1 MPEIK
6 KQFTGGKMNK
16 DVDERLVPTGEYR
29 DAMNIQVST
38 SEGSDVG
45 TIQNVLG
52 NIPGC
57 ADFNSAI
64 GDDAFTVGSIS
75 DEKNDTLY
83 WLIAGRTE
91 ENLILPLSVG
101 ESVSL
106 KDMIMSYNSS
116 TGCTPVFVDKWKF
129 CTGIDPNS
137 SYYGSLTSYI
147 VLDDT
152 SLYSNITQGMFATG
166 YDGPNIVWGPTLVND
181 VGLLTTIPVNYQSET
196 TTAMVNSTPITDTA
210 WINVRTFYELGCTG
224 GPPNYNINRKN
235 PCSPNQSQVSSTN
248 IPPNT
253 YGAQLWIHPSDW
265 NPNIVVGSKVSAT
278 NVTNGY
284 SMLSTA
290 PPGAE
295 ITAVNSHAL
304 CKNTNHPGTASGN
317 MSGCINAYVL
327 DIEPFIISGTPSS
340 PYAGTNPL
348 AFTPSYSPP
357 VFDSEY
363 NSYKSF
369 SGTITPPPYPVYTP
383 TDVIYIATNSDQ
395 WLDEIYNIF
404 YDASGVLITGA
415 FLQINNNVGAGSSW
429 PPNSCIDPSTVS
441 APIAGIYDDTFNI
454 IDCQTGLP
462 QNALNLNPTGRP
474 LTFSTLPVFGTEA
487 VILNDSINMDGVDT
501 VCFESDRVLNFD
513 KDRLITG
520 VNIIDDMLLW
530 TDNFSEP
537 KKINIGRSK
546 SGTDIAGDTHTA
558 VVNLDVGHSLTNWY
572 QPIREEHITVIKKSP
587 KSALSLQ
594 LEVGRDTSL
603 NYTGITSIGAPTS
616 ITAPPTISDFSSIAI
631 GDTISFN
638 INSDYTFNSTFALA
652 WQPDQFVLLTEAP
665 DISNLPGIPL
675 ANWTIRGRI
684 LSQASN
690 NFDSANGLPVNVTIE
705 IIGLNGVPDDPDPS
719 VGYLNYIV
727 ELENTEPSIFA
738 DKFPRFSYRYKYS
751 DNEYSTFAPWS
762 EVAFLPTT
770 FDYDP
775 KKGWNKAMI
784 NSLRFIKISGFR
796 PSVYGLPTGKDVIE
810 VDILYKEDSSPNVYL
825 VETISPIDIL
835 QSGLSTIP
843 WYSDEYIIDSE
854 TIKSTIASNQLL
866 RPWDNVPKKA
876 LAQEVSGNRV
886 IYGNYEQNYDL
897 KVGGLKYK
905 PDFTNSLVAWGGVSA
920 GSPQKSIK
928 SLRDYKL
935 GVVFTDKYGRETPVV
950 ISENGGF
957 KVDKQQ
963 SINAN
968 RLTVGLTGQP
978 PAEMAYYKFYVKET
992 STEYY
997 SIAMDRW
1004 YAAEDG
1010 NIWLAFPS
1018 SDRNKVD
1025 LDTSLYFK
1033 KGNDGDNN
1041 VIENSTRYKILALEN
1056 EAPEWIKTKRVRI
1069 GTVNHNVSGN
1079 SQIFGVT
1086 GSTTTNAPTVGGISF
1101 TMDYG
1106 DSTSNQNFISTTLS
1120 HMEDIKEDIYVQFVR
1135 AGDRSAQY
1143 KVSEITSDRIAA
1155 TATADGI
1162 PEHYFVTLDKAFEE
1176 DINFIFDF
1184 PASPNEIL
1192 DDTRIIFTKAVIEN
1206 KPQFDGRFFAKIEN
1220 DGKIQTMINE
1230 DSLGFNYITSSFMK
1244 VYVLDD
1250 DHGSGRND
1258 FDVSAHAWT
1267 VGGLAYGGNDMIRQ
1281 NYCWV
1286 VVNGCSTN
1294 LANYLAPVDQNS
1306 YAGQLDNPNG
1316 YNFNALFAR
1325 KAYFQDVWGT
1335 STNGLNAANNL
1346 GKPGVW
1352 FIDRSTRLYTV
1363 PSTGCNSNSLSWPN
1377 TSNMNHMSPSCN
1389 NPYWSDWGVASCGA
1403 PYPDHTG
1410 ITNYSDTSNVKI
1422 SFGPIWHSGLIDQS
1436 IIFSGGSGGWYTTS
1450 TMTDFFGIGTT
1461 NSLYNDSITSKFVS
1475 NLNAGSMFKWKEDP
1489 TETIYTIEDQTA
1501 CKNFCRFGRYSSGK
1515 HNGQSN
1521 HNFSGTEH
1529 FEDPSSYTK
1538 QWSFNVNKSMAGW
1551 DPAGPVGTYMTNG
1564 LHLGDATGPARHTKT
1579 TTVDLLPGSV
1589 ILNLLDTN
1597 GLKPGMSAMHADL
1610 PLNCKIVSV
1619 LPSSVTLSTGPLLQ
1633 INVNSTVDFGFTIRI
1648 VGGSIYAN
1656 TVGSGAV
1663 GTNPQENYIIV
1674 DNIET
1679 ECSNSNNLKP
1689 IYSLHKGMALAE
1701 YNLDTLPNNGGTE
1714 ASTTY
1719 TAIIKHIHP
1728 QDSSGNFKIDLAG
1741 YWTPLQG
1748 GQDWDDGSAG
1758 FLINERMLFKQI
1770 TMNGASN
1777 YTEHNTD
1784 KSLQHNPLPLIN
1796 GPAGAVGAVGYTMEF
1811 LDVVDQYSDGGYL
1824 PEDPFVWETEP
1835 KDNTELDIYYEISEN
1850 NPIVLN
1856 PDTINIAIPIG
1867 SKVASIAGAGGISDN
1882 TYVSSVG
1889 GINGNQIKISE
1900 LAWVGPGNALDGTL
1914 PLISGSTLEIT
1925 KPNGVVLSVEI
1936 QNVVQM
1942 PTPPFTVS
1950 RIFELDPSLFN
1961 SEYKLNWH
1969 NCWSFGNGVESNRIK
1984 DTFNSPFIG
1993 HGVKVST
2000 TSDDYKKEHR
2010 KSGLIYSGLYNS
2022 TSGINNLNQF
2032 IQAEKIT
2039 KDVNPT
2045 YGSIQKLY
2053 AGWGQGGDLIALCED
2068 RVLKILANKD
2078 ALYNADGNSNIT
2090 STNNVLGTATP
2101 FAGNYGIS
2109 KNPES
2114 FASESFRAYFTDKV
2128 RGAVIRLSMDGLT
2141 AISDRGMKD
2150 WFRDNLKLNNKLV
2163 GSYDDKKDEYNI
2175 TLQQTTEQTP
2185 KTVSFREDVRGWV
2198 SFKSFVPENAISC
2211 SNEYYT
2217 FLDGKLWRHHEE
2229 NVFRNTFYNITVDTS
2244 FTAILNDV
2252 PGSVKSFN
2260 TINYEGSQSRVVQNL
2275 LDNEYYNLTLAPS
2288 GSGFSKDGWYVDS
2301 IFTDMESGV
2310 VDEFIEKEGKWFNYI
2325 KGENILHTLN
2335 NNIII
2340 NPDGNSTFDQASFA
2354 IQGLGI
2360 TTGVVTSVLIY
2371 GCTDATAF
2379 NYNAAANTDDGSCIP
2394 YTYGCTDPTA
2404 YNYSPTV
2411 NISDNSCVWLGCTQS
2426 SCNATNS
2433 TTFPAN
2439 AYNIVDDG
2447 SCITAV
2453 YGCTIWGSLNYN
2465 ATANVNQV
2473 SCTDTTNPCVAIVN
2487 GCMISNADNYNLL
2500 ANTDNGTCTWAGCTN
2515 PLATN
2520 YDPLAPVNSTVAQ
2533 SYNPSSSIYGI
2544 QDEDS
2549 IYCTGG
2555 GCMDQ
2560 TATNYDS
2567 TATYSVANSCLYCDW
2582 SSNGG
2587 YNGIPITTS
2596 VLNTTGGFGNGQ
2608 IAIATNSLA
2617 PYQPFTYYVY
2627 SGNTANNANLIATI
2641 TSVNNQTLNGISA
2654 AGSHLVSNLPA
2665 GDYVVKISGNP
2676 ANAANACEYTSPV
2689 TTIGSSVVNIVG
2701 CMDLTAC
2708 NYDAAA
2714 NVDQGCQWTSC
2725 AGCMDASANGNPAG
2739 IGAWGLQSNS
2749 LTPCYI
2755 GGTFTPGVCTIACGD
2770 GNSSHEFW

>member
-1 MPEIK
+1 MSEIK

-45 TIQNVLG
+45 TIQNILG
-52 NIPGC
+52 NMPGC
-57 ADFNSAI
+57 DMSSI
-64 GDDAFTVGSIS
+64 GNDAFTVGSIS

-83 WLIAGRTE
+83 WLIAGHTE

-101 ESVSL
+101 ESTSF

-129 CTGIDPNS
+129 CTGIDPS
-137 SYYGSLTSYI
+137 SSGSLTNSI
-147 VLDDT
+147 VLSDT
-152 SLYSNITQGMFATG
+152 SLYSNSIITQGMFATG
-166 YDGPNIVWGPTLVND
+166 YNGPNTAWGPTLVNN
-181 VGLLTTIPVNYQSET
+181 VGIINTIPVNYQSET
-196 TTAMVNSTPITDTA
+196 ITTTVNSSPITDTA
-210 WINVRTFYELGCTG
+210 WINVRTFYEFGCTG
-224 GPPNYNINRKN
+224 GAQTHDIGGKN
-235 PCSPNQSQVSSTN
+235 PCSSIQSQVSPTN
-248 IPPNT
+248 IPPNI

-265 NPNIVVGSKVSAT
+265 DPNIVVGSIINAYGVVNLHTLFQA
-278 NVTNGY
+278 
-284 SMLSTA
+284 A
-290 PPGAE
+290 GAE
-295 ITAVNSHAL
+295 ITAVNFHAL

-327 DIEPFIISGTPSS
+327 DIALPNGNLVS
-340 PYAGTNPL
+340 PYAGANPL
-348 AFTPSYSPP
+348 VFTPSYNPP

-363 NSYKSF
+363 NSYKGF

-383 TDVIYIATNSDQ
+383 TDVIHIAPNSGQ
-395 WLDEIYNIF
+395 WLNEIYDVF
-404 YDASGVLITGA
+404 YDANGVLIPGA

-429 PPNSCIDPSTVS
+429 PQNSCIDPSTVS

-454 IDCQTGLP
+454 INCSTGSP
-462 QNALNLNPTGRP
+462 QNALNINPNGKP
-474 LTFSTLPVFGTEA
+474 LTFFTLPVFGTEA
-487 VILNDSINMDGVDT
+487 VILNDSVNMNGVDT

-537 KKINIGRSK
+537 KKINIGRSIE
-546 SGTDIAGDTHTA
+546 GTHNLGDTHTA
-558 VVNLDVGHSLTNWY
+558 LVNLDAGYSLTNWY

-587 KSALSLQ
+587 KNALSLE
-594 LEVGRDTSL
+594 LETGRDTSL

-616 ITAPPTISDFSSIAI
+616 ITAPITISDFSSIAI

-638 INSDYTFNSTFALA
+638 INSDYDYSLTFALA
-652 WQPDQFVLLTEAP
+652 WQPGQFILLKEAP
-665 DISNLPGIPL
+665 DTSNLPGIPL

-690 NFDSANGLPVNVTIE
+690 NFDSANGIVNVTIE
-705 IIGLNGVPDDPDPS
+705 IVGLNGVPDDPDPS

-727 ELENTEPSIFA
+727 ELENTEPSIFE

-775 KKGWNKAMI
+775 KKGWNKGMVNNI
-784 NSLRFIKISGFR
+784 RFIKISGFIS
-796 PSVYGLPTGKDVIE
+796 SVWNLPTGKDIVE

-843 WYSDEYIIDSE
+843 WYSNEYIIDSE

-905 PDFTNSLVAWGGVSA
+905 PDFTNSLVAWSGVSA

-935 GVVFTDKYGRETPVV
+935 GVVFTDKYGRETPVI

-978 PAEMAYYKFYVKET
+978 PAEMAFYKFYVKET

-1041 VIENSTRYKILALEN
+1041 AIENSTKYKILALEN
-1056 EAPEWIKTKRVRI
+1056 EAPEWIKTKRIRI

-1106 DSTSNQNFISTTLS
+1106 DSTSNQDFISTTLS

-1155 TATADGI
+1155 TATANGI

-1176 DINFIFDF
+1176 DINFIFDV

-1230 DSLGFNYITSSFMK
+1230 DSLGFNYTESSSKM
-1244 VYVLDD
+1244 VYSIS
-1250 DHGSGRND
+1250 GSVDRTLHAHASVGRNNQLGYAVSDAYYD
-1258 FDVSAHAWT
+1258 FCGNTAWS
-1267 VGGLAYGGNDMIRQ
+1267 GWSWWCDS
-1281 NYCWV
+1281 W
-1286 VVNGCSTN
+1286 NGDG
-1294 LANYLAPVDQNS
+1294 YD
-1306 YAGQLDNPNG
+1306 DNPSFINTRDLYARQSYFMDLSDNTG
-1316 YNFNALFAR
+1316 ISTSYVADYN
-1325 KAYFQDVWGT
+1325 QM
-1335 STNGLNAANNL
+1335 
-1346 GKPGVW
+1346 GVW
-1352 FIDRSTRLYTV
+1352 FIDDSNRYFKTK
-1363 PSTGCNSNSLSWPN
+1363 STGCDDNVLKWRDEN
-1377 TSNMNHMSPSCN
+1377 NMNDFSPACN
-1389 NPYWSDWGVASCGA
+1389 NPYTSGCGW
-1403 PYPDHTG
+1403 TSVGGGSGKMGG
-1410 ITNYSDTSNVKI
+1410 ITNYSDGSNVKI
-1422 SFGPIWHSGLIDQS
+1422 SY
-1436 IIFSGGSGGWYTTS
+1436 GGIKATGAKTLKLNFHGHYASCVGNYHLHTP
-1450 TMTDFFGIGTT
+1450 MADFFSIGTT
-1461 NSLYNDSITSKFVS
+1461 HPHHSDDITKDFVKSLS
-1475 NLNAGSMFKWKEDP
+1475 AGSIFKWKEDP
-1489 TETIYTIEDQTA
+1489 TETIYVVEDQTT
-1501 CKNFCRFGRYSSGK
+1501 C
-1515 HNGQSN
+1515 SN
-1521 HNFSGTEH
+1521 HLRFARHADGQCNHSWDYIG
-1529 FEDPSSYTK
+1529 DPSSYHK
-1538 QWSFNVNKSMAGW
+1538 QWGFNTNKPISAW
-1551 DPAGPVGTYMTNG
+1551 NPTDPNTFISSG
-1564 LHLGDATGPARHTKT
+1564 LQLGDATGPARHTKT
-1579 TTVDLLPGSV
+1579 TTADLVLGAVTLS
-1589 ILNLLDTN
+1589 LLDTN

-1619 LPSSVTLSTGPLLQ
+1619 LSSSVTLSTGPTAQ
-1633 INVNSTVDFGFTIRI
+1633 INSFSTVDFGFTIRLK
-1648 VGGSIYAN
+1648 GGSIFN
-1656 TVGSGAV
+1656 TSINGV
-1663 GTNPQENYIIV
+1663 TNLNLPNENYIMV
-1674 DNIET
+1674 DNITT
-1679 ECSNSNNLKP
+1679 ECSNGNNLKTT
-1689 IYSLHKGMALAE
+1689 YTLHKGMWLE
-1701 YNLDTLPNNGGTE
+1701 YCNLETGPATGTGQVWN
-1714 ASTTY
+1714 Y
-1719 TAIIKHIHP
+1719 VVKDIKK
-1728 QDSSGNFKIDLAG
+1728 DSATGFWRIDLGG
-1741 YWTPLQG
+1741 YYSPIAPNSGYNSIDVSNMQI
-1748 GQDWDDGSAG
+1748 D
-1758 FLINERMLFKQI
+1758 ERMVFKQVA
-1770 TMNGASN
+1770 MNGASN
-1777 YTEHNTD
+1777 FSESNTD
-1784 KSLQHNPLPLIN
+1784 HYLQSNPIAPFASSDKTGSI
-1796 GPAGAVGAVGYTMEF
+1796 VAVGYTMVF
-1811 LDVVDQYSDGGYL
+1811 LNVVDQYSDGGYL

-1856 PDTINIAIPIG
+1856 PDTINIAIPVG
-1867 SKVASIAGAGGISDN
+1867 SKVASIAGAGGIPDD
-1882 TYVSSVG
+1882 TYVLSVG
-1889 GINGNQIKISE
+1889 GTSGNQIVISE
-1900 LAWVGPGNALDGTL
+1900 LAWIGPGNAPGTGTQ
-1914 PLISGSTLEIT
+1914 PLVNGSILEIT
-1925 KPNGVVLSVEI
+1925 KPNGTVLSVEI

-1942 PTPPFTVS
+1942 PTPPTTVS
-1950 RIFELDPSLFN
+1950 SIFELNPTLFN

-2045 YGSIQKLY
+2045 YGSIRKLY

-2141 AISDRGMKD
+2141 AISDHGMKD

-2217 FLDGKLWRHHEE
+2217 FLDGKLWRHHVEGTIT
-2229 NVFRNTFYNITVDTS
+2229 NPHPRNTFYNTYTNTS

-2260 TINYEGSQSRVVQNL
+2260 TINYEGSQSRVKQFSIDIPTGLTNSQP
-2275 LDNEYYNLTLAPS
+2275 YNLIP
-2288 GSGFSKDGWYVDS
+2288 KDGWYVES
-2301 IFTDMESGV
+2301 IFTDQKSGHI
-2310 VDEFIEKEGKWFNYI
+2310 DEFIEKEGKWFNYI
-2325 KGENILHTLN
+2325 KGISTQHFTDTDSNG
-2335 NNIII
+2335 
-2340 NPDGNSTFDQASFA
+2340 NPF
-2354 IQGLGI
+2354 
-2360 TTGVVTSVLIY
+2360 TGVIN
-2371 GCTDATAF
+2371 D
-2379 NYNAAANTDDGSCIP
+2379 
-2394 YTYGCTDPTA
+2394 
-2404 YNYSPTV
+2404 
-2411 NISDNSCVWLGCTQS
+2411 
-2426 SCNATNS
+2426 
-2433 TTFPAN
+2433 
-2439 AYNIVDDG
+2439 
-2447 SCITAV
+2447 
-2453 YGCTIWGSLNYN
+2453 
-2465 ATANVNQV
+2465 
-2473 SCTDTTNPCVAIVN
+2473 
-2487 GCMISNADNYNLL
+2487 
-2500 ANTDNGTCTWAGCTN
+2500 
-2515 PLATN
+2515 
-2520 YDPLAPVNSTVAQ
+2520 
-2533 SYNPSSSIYGI
+2533 
-2544 QDEDS
+2544 
-2549 IYCTGG
+2549 
-2555 GCMDQ
+2555 
-2560 TATNYDS
+2560 
-2567 TATYSVANSCLYCDW
+2567 
-2582 SSNGG
+2582 
-2587 YNGIPITTS
+2587 
-2596 VLNTTGGFGNGQ
+2596 
-2608 IAIATNSLA
+2608 
-2617 PYQPFTYYVY
+2617 
-2627 SGNTANNANLIATI
+2627 
-2641 TSVNNQTLNGISA
+2641 
-2654 AGSHLVSNLPA
+2654 
-2665 GDYVVKISGNP
+2665 
-2676 ANAANACEYTSPV
+2676 
-2689 TTIGSSVVNIVG
+2689 
-2701 CMDLTAC
+2701 
-2708 NYDAAA
+2708 
-2714 NVDQGCQWTSC
+2714 
-2725 AGCMDASANGNPAG
+2725 ANGN
-2739 IGAWGLQSNS
+2739 SS
-2749 LTPCYI
+2749 L
-2755 GGTFTPGVCTIACGD
+2755 
-2770 GNSSHEFW
+2770 

>member
-1 MPEIK
+1 MSEIK

-45 TIQNVLG
+45 TIQNILG
-52 NIPGC
+52 NMHGC
-57 ADFNSAI
+57 DADNNFAI

-83 WLIAGRTE
+83 WLISG
-91 ENLILPLSVG
+91 NSYSP
-101 ESVSL
+101 ESVF
-106 KDMIMSYNSS
+106 DNNSS
-116 TGCTPVFVDKWKF
+116 WDSGVAMKDFIWQYSSVDGCKPVFVDKYGFSYENPNPTFTFNSNILSGIPIEAYEEMQVGWTVVGVTNDGMVSNTAII
-129 CTGIDPNS
+129 TGIAQPQGYYVDYGFTTQTTPSITTTYIGPNGMAVGSGILIPIGRKGPGFPWTQSTGNIVYITNFSGNVSGLVGDQITILPYNTTNSQAFTINAAVSTNVMFAGGSGLNVVKLTLSANLALFSPIFTTPPSGSIIAGTGGDGALVGMYNGSVISALIAS
-137 SYYGSLTSYI
+137 SGMSTNNIATGELMVQGYDVSNFTVGDQIYFNGGQQQAPGYYCVT
-147 VLDDT
+147 
-152 SLYSNITQGMFATG
+152 NIT
-166 YDGPNIVWGPTLVND
+166 L
-181 VGLLTTIPVNYQSET
+181 
-196 TTAMVNSTPITDTA
+196 
-210 WINVRTFYELGCTG
+210 
-224 GPPNYNINRKN
+224 
-235 PCSPNQSQVSSTN
+235 
-248 IPPNT
+248 
-253 YGAQLWIHPSDW
+253 
-265 NPNIVVGSKVSAT
+265 
-278 NVTNGY
+278 
-284 SMLSTA
+284 
-290 PPGAE
+290 
-295 ITAVNSHAL
+295 
-304 CKNTNHPGTASGN
+304 
-317 MSGCINAYVL
+317 
-327 DIEPFIISGTPSS
+327 
-340 PYAGTNPL
+340 
-348 AFTPSYSPP
+348 
-357 VFDSEY
+357 
-363 NSYKSF
+363 
-369 SGTITPPPYPVYTP
+369 
-383 TDVIYIATNSDQ
+383 ATNSIYLADCTTGTVISGWQVGGSIYGVPQPFGGGIIIPADNDITLDQ
-395 WLDEIYNIF
+395 NLDLTTNPYTTIY
-404 YDASGVLITGA
+404 LTG
-415 FLQINNNVGAGSSW
+415 
-429 PPNSCIDPSTVS
+429 P
-441 APIAGIYDDTFNI
+441 
-454 IDCQTGLP
+454 
-462 QNALNLNPTGRP
+462 
-474 LTFSTLPVFGTEA
+474 
-487 VILNDSINMDGVDT
+487 
-501 VCFESDRVLNFD
+501 RVLNFNHNE
-513 KDRLITG
+513 LITG
-520 VNIIDDMLLW
+520 INIIDDMLFW
-530 TDNFSEP
+530 TDGRTEP
-537 KKINIGRSK
+537 KRINIPRSIL
-546 SGTDIAGDTHTA
+546 GTHYSANFHTRLINPDQGISYSDGIMA
-558 VVNLDVGHSLTNWY
+558 
-572 QPIREEHITVIKKSP
+572 REEHVTVIRKSP
-587 KSALSLQ
+587 RNALSLE
-594 LEVGRDTSL
+594 LETGRDASL

-616 ITAPPTISDFSSIAI
+616 ITAPITISDFSSIAI

-638 INSDYTFNSTFALA
+638 INADYDFNTTFSLA
-652 WQPDQFVLLTEAP
+652 WQPGQFILLKEAP
-665 DISNLPGIPL
+665 DTSNLPGIPL
-675 ANWTIRGRI
+675 ANWKIRGRI

-690 NFDSANGLPVNVTIE
+690 NFDSANGIVNVTIE
-705 IIGLNGVPDDPDPS
+705 IVGLNGVPDDPDPS

-727 ELENTEPSIFA
+727 ELENTEPSIFE

-775 KKGWNKAMI
+775 KKGWNKGMVNNI
-784 NSLRFIKISGFR
+784 RFIKISGFR
-796 PSVYGLPTGKDVIE
+796 PSVYGLPAGKDVIE

-825 VETISPIDIL
+825 VETISPVDIL

-905 PDFTNSLVAWGGVSA
+905 PDFINSLVAWGGVSA

-935 GVVFTDKYGRETPVV
+935 GVVFTDKYGRETPVI

-978 PAEMAYYKFYVKET
+978 PAEMAFYKFYVKET

-1041 VIENSTRYKILALEN
+1041 AIENSTKYKVLALEN

-1069 GTVNHNVSGN
+1069 GTVNHNVSGD

-1101 TMDYG
+1101 TMEYG
-1106 DSTSNQNFISTTLS
+1106 GAGSNQDFISTTLS

-1143 KVSEITSDRIAA
+1143 KVSEITSDRDVL
-1155 TATADGI
+1155 TGI

-1176 DINFIFDF
+1176 DINFIFDV

-1220 DGKIQTMINE
+1220 DGKIQTMISE
-1230 DSLGFNYITSSFMK
+1230 DSLGFNYITSSEMK

-1258 FDVSAHAWT
+1258 SDVSAHAWT
-1267 VGGLAYGGNDMIRQ
+1267 VSGLSYGGNDMIRQ
-1281 NYCWV
+1281 DYCSN

-1346 GKPGVW
+1346 GEPGVW

-1363 PSTGCNSNSLSWPN
+1363 PSTGCDSNSLNWPN

-1389 NPYWSDWGVASCGA
+1389 NPYWSDWSVPSSCGA

-1436 IIFSGGSGGWYTTS
+1436 IVFADGSGGWYTTS

-1475 NLNAGSMFKWKEDP
+1475 NLNAGSIFKWKEDP

-1501 CKNFCRFGRYSSGK
+1501 CKNFCRFGRFSSGK

-1579 TTVDLLPGSV
+1579 TTVDLFPGSA

-1619 LPSSVTLSTGPLLQ
+1619 LPSSVTLSTGPTAQ
-1633 INVNSTVDFGFTIRI
+1633 IFTFSTVDFGFTIRI

-1656 TVGSGAV
+1656 TVAGGPI

-1674 DNIET
+1674 DNIKT

-1689 IYSLHKGMALAE
+1689 IYYLQKGMALAA

-1714 ASTTY
+1714 ASTTDI
-1719 TAIIKHIHP
+1719 AIIKKIHL

-1748 GQDWDDGSAG
+1748 GMVWDDGSAG

-1784 KSLQHNPLPLIN
+1784 KSLQHHPKALVN
-1796 GPAGAVGAVGYTMEF
+1796 GLAGAVGAVGYTMEF

-1850 NPIVLN
+1850 NPTVLN
-1856 PDTINIAIPIG
+1856 PDTINIAIPVG

-1889 GINGNQIKISE
+1889 GTSGNQIVISE
-1900 LAWVGPGNALDGTL
+1900 LAWIGPGNAPGIGTQ
-1914 PLISGSTLEIT
+1914 PLVNGSILEIT
-1925 KPNGVVLSVEI
+1925 KPNGVVFSVQI
-1936 QNVVQM
+1936 QNIVQM
-1942 PTPPFTVS
+1942 PAPPYDVS
-1950 RIFELDPSLFN
+1950 SIFELNPTLFN

-2045 YGSIQKLY
+2045 YGSIRKLY
-2053 AGWGQGGDLIALCED
+2053 AGWGHGGDLIALCED

-2109 KNPES
+2109 ENPES

-2141 AISDRGMKD
+2141 AISDHGMKD

-2217 FLDGKLWRHHEE
+2217 FLDGKLWKHHDE
-2229 NVFRNTFYNITVDTS
+2229 NVDRNTFYGLPLVNTS

-2252 PGSVKSFN
+2252 PGSIKSFN
-2260 TINYEGSQSRVVQNL
+2260 TINYEGSQSRVVINL
-2275 LDNEYYNLTLAPS
+2275 QDNDYYNLVQ
-2288 GSGFSKDGWYVDS
+2288 KDGWYVDS
-2301 IFTDMESGV
+2301 IFTDKESGAI
-2310 VDEFIEKEGKWFNYI
+2310 DEFIEKEGKWFNHI
-2325 KGENILHTLN
+2325 R
-2335 NNIII
+2335 
-2340 NPDGNSTFDQASFA
+2340 GNDVVHFTSFDPNGDPF
-2354 IQGLGI
+2354 
-2360 TTGVVTSVLIY
+2360 TGV
-2371 GCTDATAF
+2371 D
-2379 NYNAAANTDDGSCIP
+2379 
-2394 YTYGCTDPTA
+2394 
-2404 YNYSPTV
+2404 
-2411 NISDNSCVWLGCTQS
+2411 
-2426 SCNATNS
+2426 
-2433 TTFPAN
+2433 
-2439 AYNIVDDG
+2439 
-2447 SCITAV
+2447 
-2453 YGCTIWGSLNYN
+2453 
-2465 ATANVNQV
+2465 
-2473 SCTDTTNPCVAIVN
+2473 TDT
-2487 GCMISNADNYNLL
+2487 
-2500 ANTDNGTCTWAGCTN
+2500 
-2515 PLATN
+2515 
-2520 YDPLAPVNSTVAQ
+2520 
-2533 SYNPSSSIYGI
+2533 
-2544 QDEDS
+2544 
-2549 IYCTGG
+2549 
-2555 GCMDQ
+2555 
-2560 TATNYDS
+2560 
-2567 TATYSVANSCLYCDW
+2567 
-2582 SSNGG
+2582 
-2587 YNGIPITTS
+2587 
-2596 VLNTTGGFGNGQ
+2596 
-2608 IAIATNSLA
+2608 
-2617 PYQPFTYYVY
+2617 
-2627 SGNTANNANLIATI
+2627 SGNF
-2641 TSVNNQTLNGISA
+2641 
-2654 AGSHLVSNLPA
+2654 
-2665 GDYVVKISGNP
+2665 
-2676 ANAANACEYTSPV
+2676 
-2689 TTIGSSVVNIVG
+2689 
-2701 CMDLTAC
+2701 
-2708 NYDAAA
+2708 
-2714 NVDQGCQWTSC
+2714 
-2725 AGCMDASANGNPAG
+2725 
-2739 IGAWGLQSNS
+2739 S
-2749 LTPCYI
+2749 L
-2755 GGTFTPGVCTIACGD
+2755 
-2770 GNSSHEFW
+2770 